1 MILYEQIHRYHAERK
16 SARWIADRL
25 KINPR
30 TVKKYLSMS
39 QAEFERHSDNINRK
53 GFKLQRYTTS
63 VVERLR
69 KYQDTP
75 AAQMHDLL
83 KEHYP
88 DFPAVS
94 PKTVYNYVMK
104 IRQEHGLP
112 AVSASERQYSC
123 IPETAPG
130 RYAQVDFG
138 QMKLRKGDG
147 TRIRVYFMVMI
158 LCGAGSSMHGSRTG
172 RSPAKVHHWPMRRL
186 SNTSMVCR
194 AISYMIRMRSS
205 FMTRTS
211 VTTG

>member
-1 MILYEQIHRYHAERK
+1 
-16 SARWIADRL
+16 
-25 KINPR
+25 
-30 TVKKYLSMS
+30 
-39 QAEFERHSDNINRK
+39 
-53 GFKLQRYTTS
+53 
-63 VVERLR
+63 
-69 KYQDTP
+69 
-75 AAQMHDLL
+75 MHDLL

-147 TRIRVYFMVMI
+147 TRIRVYFNV
-158 LCGAGSSMHGSRTG
+158 SSM
-172 RSPAKVHHWPMRRL
+172 KL
-186 SNTSMVCR
+186 
-194 AISYMIRMRSS
+194 Y
-205 FMTRTS
+205 
-211 VTTG
+211 